1 MLSQVLK
8 AGSRNNES
16 THFSL
21 YREPTHRFFCVSTWR
36 LNKIYICVQVLCC
49 SLNNRVCVYL
59 QLIYILAAEAAR
71 KPLPVNWRSVRR
83 LYKGL
88 IKARICGFFFY
99 QYSQVVQFVIH
110 NMKENQTILK
120 IFLFSI
126 NCCLFLIRAT
136 GGARI
141 HPSRH

>member
-71 KPLPVNWRSVRR
+71 KLLPVNWRSVRR

-88 IKARICGFFFY
+88 IKARICGFFFL
-99 QYSQVVQFVIH
+99 S
-110 NMKENQTILK
+110 
-120 IFLFSI
+120 IFTSCAVCDPQHEGKSNHFKD
-126 NCCLFLIRAT
+126 FLIFYKLLLIPYQGHWRC
-136 GGARI
+136 
-141 HPSRH
+141 